1 MNPVQNPYAPGAG
14 QRPPELAG
22 RDSEIDAFSILVERL
37 QSGQQ
42 ERGIMLTGLRGVGKT
57 VLLEEFRSRAE
68 EQGWV
73 AAFVEAGATRPFRL
87 LAAQSLTSALRAT
100 SLRHRSSEKLR
111 RALGVFKAFSLKA
124 SPDGSI
130 SIGIDV
136 DPELGRADS
145 GDLELDLSELLAD
158 LGEAARDLDAG
169 VVLLID
175 ELQELPRSDVAALAG
190 AAHHTNRRELPVA
203 VVGAGLPHLPGV
215 LTDAKSYAERL
226 FSYRNIGALHSADA
240 AQALTRPAESRN
252 VVWEMDALRHACDQA
267 AGYPYFLQAYG
278 NAIWNYAPGPDVIT
292 LDDAEVG
299 VAAAQAELDH
309 GFYGSRWER
318 ATPKQR
324 AYLEAMAAAA
334 TREAPISS
342 REVAERLGR
351 TLSGLA
357 RYRDQLIRKGLI
369 YAPERGVVAFTVPG
383 MDAYIRRL
391 DQTLIRPTGRRRD
404 IENGE
409 GSRGLER

>member
-1 MNPVQNPYAPGAG
+1 MNTYMYVKHIHLHKGTYVNPVQNPYAPGAG

-136 DPELGRADS
+136 DPEPGRAD
-145 GDLELDLSELLAD
+145 
-158 LGEAARDLDAG
+158 
-169 VVLLID
+169 
-175 ELQELPRSDVAALAG
+175 
-190 AAHHTNRRELPVA
+190 
-203 VVGAGLPHLPGV
+203 
-215 LTDAKSYAERL
+215 
-226 FSYRNIGALHSADA
+226 
-240 AQALTRPAESRN
+240 
-252 VVWEMDALRHACDQA
+252 
-267 AGYPYFLQAYG
+267 
-278 NAIWNYAPGPDVIT
+278 
-292 LDDAEVG
+292 
-299 VAAAQAELDH
+299 
-309 GFYGSRWER
+309 
-318 ATPKQR
+318 
-324 AYLEAMAAAA
+324 
-334 TREAPISS
+334 
-342 REVAERLGR
+342 
-351 TLSGLA
+351 
-357 RYRDQLIRKGLI
+357 
-369 YAPERGVVAFTVPG
+369 
-383 MDAYIRRL
+383 
-391 DQTLIRPTGRRRD
+391 TLILT
-404 IENGE
+404 
-409 GSRGLER
+409 SRIRNRSCNPIF